1 MTSEE
6 LVLDSTATIVP
17 VVEGKE
23 AAKEVMKAA
32 VETEE
37 AVEETEDADEEE
49 TEEISAE
56 NVSEYLTQGTQF
68 YATGNYE
75 AAVEK
80 FAMATE
86 ALSAKYG
93 QTAPECAEALFL
105 YGKALL
111 ANAVAKNALGGEGLV
126 KAVEKQDAESCSKG
140 KEKMEDE
147 EDEGTP
153 LAEVDLGEDTDD
165 LELAWESLDLARI
178 IFSKMESEADQLKLA
193 DVYLALGDTSL
204 ESGKFVIFY
213 FFRKL

>member
-6 LVLDSTATIVP
+6 IIVAATEPVL
-17 VVEGKE
+17 EGKE
-23 AAKEVMKAA
+23 AAKEVLKAA
-32 VETEE
+32 VEVPEEVEAVDATEE
-37 AVEETEDADEEE
+37 EEE
-49 TEEISAE
+49 AEDEISVE
-56 NVSEYLTQGTQF
+56 NVPEYLSHGTQF

-75 AAVEK
+75 GAVEK

-86 ALSAKYG
+86 ALSLKYG
-93 QTAPECAEALFL
+93 QTAPECAESLFL

-126 KAVEKQDAESCSKG
+126 KAVEKQEGESSKG

-147 EDEGTP
+147 DDEGTP
-153 LAEVDLGEDTDD
+153 LADVDLGDDTDD

-178 IFSKMESEADQLKLA
+178 IFSKMESEADKLKLA

-204 ESGKFVIFY
+204 ESGSFKS
-213 FFRKL
+213 LTN